1 MPGEAAARRRH
12 LRRAMERFEKER
24 PRNLLAEAGCHDFI
38 IGLDHLKPEFNV
50 GKIFRSADAF
60 GAREIH
66 LVGVGPFDPRP
77 SMGSFR
83 HVPARWFDS
92 IEECLADLRA
102 REYRIFALDPAGAES
117 VYETELPAKSAFLLG
132 HEEYGFSFDP
142 AAEPDITTLSI
153 PQYGHVQSLNVSI
166 AASILM
172 YEYTRRRYL
181 GKTTPARSVAS
192 SE

>member
-1 MPGEAAARRRH
+1 
-12 LRRAMERFEKER
+12 MERFEKEA
-24 PRNLLAEAGCHDFI
+24 PRNRMAEPGCHGFI
-38 IGLDHLKPEFNV
+38 IVLDHLKPEFNI

-60 GAREIH
+60 GAHEIH

-92 IEECLADLRA
+92 IDECLADLRA
-102 REYRIFALDPAGAES
+102 RDYRIFALDPAGAQS
-117 VYETELPAKSAFLLG
+117 IYEAELPDKSAFLLG

-142 AAEPDITTLSI
+142 ATEPDITTLSI
-153 PQYGHVQSLNVSI
+153 PQYGRVQSLNVSI

-172 YEYTRRRYL
+172 YEYARRRHA
-181 GKTTPARSVAS
+181 GKTTPARSVGS